1 MTPISRQAKLVY
13 DYILEQSVDGLTPSL
28 REIGK
33 AVGMKSTSTVHRYIG
48 ELVEAGLIERFD
60 YFKRGIR
67 LVGRNAIKVPL
78 LGVVTAGTPI
88 TAIEEVVD
96 YISFDSERYYPD
108 SLFALK
114 IRGDSMI
121 NAGIFEN
128 DIVIVRKTPTARNGE
143 IVVALVN
150 DEEAT
155 VKRYYK
161 ENGHYRLQ
169 PENDDYEPIIVDQ
182 MQILGIVIAS
192 MRYYE

>member
-1 MTPISRQAKLVY
+1 MAISRQAKLVY
-13 DYILEQSVDGLTPSL
+13 DYILERSVEGLTPSL
-28 REIGK
+28 REIGE

-67 LVGRNAIKVPL
+67 LVGRNAVKVPL
-78 LGVVTAGTPI
+78 LGVVTAGAPI

-96 YISFDSERYYPD
+96 YISFDSERHYPD
-108 SLFALK
+108 ELFALR

-121 NAGIFEN
+121 NAGILED

-143 IVVALVN
+143 IIVALVDN
-150 DEEAT
+150 EDAT
-155 VKRYYK
+155 VKRFYK
-161 ENGHYRLQ
+161 ENGHFRLQ
-169 PENDDYEPIIVDQ
+169 PENDDYEPIIVSEMD
-182 MQILGIVIAS
+182 ILGVVIAV